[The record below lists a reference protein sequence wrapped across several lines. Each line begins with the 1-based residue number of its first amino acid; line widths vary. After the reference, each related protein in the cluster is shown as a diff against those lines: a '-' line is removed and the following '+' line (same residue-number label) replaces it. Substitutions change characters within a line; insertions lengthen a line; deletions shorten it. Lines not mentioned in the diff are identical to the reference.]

1 MNRRFPPI
9 FAAAAL
15 TFGCTRVPGAEPAAP
30 PATPYLSGVLQ
41 VGRWGV
47 GPIRAGVYFESP
59 RIRELFPGAV
69 VRDDVIRI
77 SHDETMAVITV
88 EQDGQRL
95 LEIDDGTRNAP
106 GTDDPMIGQ
115 VRAVGGPVRAPGGE
129 TLNLG
134 WKAARFDL
142 SQCEIGS
149 DHDAN
154 AVVCAR
160 PGDGQVTY
168 VFTVPG
174 WDSEEVPPAS
184 LLRAKAYLSQIVWTP
199 PPPDRSRKSPR

>member
-1 MNRRFPPI
+1 MNRPI
-9 FAAAAL
+9 TVIFGLTAL
-15 TFGCTRVPGAEPAAP
+15 ICGCTRGARPEPPAP
-30 PATPYLSGVLQ
+30 PSKPYASGVVQ

-47 GPIRAGVYFESP
+47 GPIRAGTYFESP
-59 RIRELFPGAV
+59 RIRDLFPKATVKDGE
-69 VRDDVIRI
+69 IRI
-77 SHDETMAVITV
+77 APDETMAVITV
-88 EQDGQRL
+88 EQDGLRL

-115 VRAVGGPVRAPGGE
+115 VRAVGGPVRGPGGE
-129 TLNLG
+129 LLNTT
-134 WKAARFDL
+134 WNAARFDL

-149 DHDAN
+149 EHDAN

-168 VFTVPG
+168 VFAVPG
-174 WDSEEVPPAS
+174 WDSEELPPES

-199 PPPDRSRKSPR
+199 PRPGRSRNPS